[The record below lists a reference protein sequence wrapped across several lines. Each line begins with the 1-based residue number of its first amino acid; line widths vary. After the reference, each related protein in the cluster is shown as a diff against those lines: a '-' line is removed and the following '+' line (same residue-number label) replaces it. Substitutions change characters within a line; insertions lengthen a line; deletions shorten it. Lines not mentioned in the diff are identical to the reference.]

1 MVGGG
6 IFAVLGVVVSLAGP
20 LYWLALSIAGL
31 LAFLTARSYVRLAV
45 RFEEGGG
52 AFEYLR
58 DLDRPRLAGGLG
70 WLLLL
75 GYTLTIALYAATFG
89 SYLAHAL
96 GAGGA
101 VVRFAA
107 VGLVAVVVG
116 INLRGTGSSASV
128 EITAVLVEL
137 AILAGL
143 VVGGLADWRLSAATT
158 TLATPSIGGLAMAS
172 AAVFVAYEG
181 FQLTTYDW
189 DEIDRPDRTL
199 PRTVPIAV
207 VVVVA
212 TYLLVATAV
221 VMVLTGDGVVQAG
234 EVALAVAGQEQF
246 GTAGLVAITLAALFA
261 TGSAVNSTLF
271 STARLARRI
280 AHDGELPAVI
290 EDAGDTGVP
299 RRALLVLGGVAAF
312 VAVVGWALHDRGGGQ
327 PGVPGDLRPG
337 QPRGGDPARRRRTAA
352 LGRGGR
358 VRRGDGGAG
367 RAPGGAL
374 AGLAGRRR
382 DRRGARLRACASPCW
397 RACAPTR
404 PTADGADHPR
414 VLPDPDDALPWR
426 AVNLLDVVLLVMIAL
441 AAVTGY
447 RLGLA
452 ARAISWAG
460 GLLGLALSAVIVPA
474 VLQAWPGGDAVTR
487 LLIGLMVVLVT
498 TSVLS
503 GIGEVLGLRL
513 RHRVHATPF
522 GPIDRVA
529 GGIAGGLSVLL
540 LVWFLLP
547 ALSSDA
553 RRDRA

>member
-158 TLATPSIGGLAMAS
+158 TLSTPSIGGLAMAS

-312 VAVVGWALHDRGGGQ
+312 VAVVGGLSTIVEAASLVFLVTFGLVNLVAATQLDDAGLLPWVGAIGCAGATIALVVRLVDRS
-327 PGVPGDLRPG
+327 PVSLVGVGVV
-337 QPRGGDPARRRRTAA
+337 A
-352 LGRGGR
+352 LLAFVVREPLLAR
-358 VRRGDGGAG
+358 VRTDTSDG
-367 RAPGGAL
+367 
-374 AGLAGRRR
+374 
-382 DRRGARLRACASPCW
+382 
-397 RACAPTR
+397 
-404 PTADGADHPR
+404 
-414 VLPDPDDALPWR
+414 
-426 AVNLLDVVLLVMIAL
+426 
-441 AAVTGY
+441 
-447 RLGLA
+447 
-452 ARAISWAG
+452 
-460 GLLGLALSAVIVPA
+460 
-474 VLQAWPGGDAVTR
+474 
-487 LLIGLMVVLVT
+487 
-498 TSVLS
+498 
-503 GIGEVLGLRL
+503 
-513 RHRVHATPF
+513 
-522 GPIDRVA
+522 
-529 GGIAGGLSVLL
+529 
-540 LVWFLLP
+540 
-547 ALSSDA
+547 
-553 RRDRA
+553 